1 MHLPRHREPVS
12 TFSVSEIVNRWTAL
26 ILFQR
31 HELNDVLYRLTSVWS
46 IRGRRTAVVYA
57 RRSDINLTKN
67 EKKHYLKLIPVDDM
81 AFFFFRFA
89 PSNGKTTVWCEQ
101 YSRQSLM
108 NSRGKSHSDKVG
120 ERENTRWPKRM
131 RLCPFSLNEL
141 PLLQDEFNSRLFC
154 FI

>member
-67 EKKHYLKLIPVDDM
+67 EKNITSNSSQWTIWL
-81 AFFFFRFA
+81 FFFRFA